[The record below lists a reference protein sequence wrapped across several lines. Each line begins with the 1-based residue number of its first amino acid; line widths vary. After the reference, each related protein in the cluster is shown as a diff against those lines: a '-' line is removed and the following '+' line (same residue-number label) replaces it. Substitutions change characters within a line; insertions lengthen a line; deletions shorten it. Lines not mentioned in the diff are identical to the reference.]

1 MLAVDDE
8 SSRTAADPE
17 NKPNPMEARMSSRV
31 LSTEQAKS
39 SISKMQSIINGGFAD
54 QISQLDAEGQT
65 LSDPNVWDGPH
76 AATFRGEI
84 WPAKS
89 AALKKAQQEL
99 EDLRNQLQTISQ
111 DIFTAGGGA

>member
-1 MLAVDDE
+1 
-8 SSRTAADPE
+8 
-17 NKPNPMEARMSSRV
+17 MSSRV

-39 SISKMQSIINGGFAD
+39 SISKMQSIINGGFVD

-99 EDLRNQLQTISQ
+99 KNLHNQLQTIPQ

>member
-1 MLAVDDE
+1 
-8 SSRTAADPE
+8 
-17 NKPNPMEARMSSRV
+17 MSSRV

-84 WPAKS
+84 WPANS

>member
-1 MLAVDDE
+1 
-8 SSRTAADPE
+8 
-17 NKPNPMEARMSSRV
+17 MSSRV

-65 LSDPNVWDGPH
+65 LSDPNVWDGPP

-99 EDLRNQLQTISQ
+99 EDLRNQLQSISQ